1 MTDIILP
8 KQEEFIITDELDL
21 LEMQQILNWEVQAI
35 AIAKIC
41 LPIRRIIVSLIKNIR
56 ILNLNNGRLY

>member
-35 AIAKIC
+35 SIAKSAC
-41 LPIRRIIVSLIKNIR
+41 QSGGNC
-56 ILNLNNGRLY
+56 